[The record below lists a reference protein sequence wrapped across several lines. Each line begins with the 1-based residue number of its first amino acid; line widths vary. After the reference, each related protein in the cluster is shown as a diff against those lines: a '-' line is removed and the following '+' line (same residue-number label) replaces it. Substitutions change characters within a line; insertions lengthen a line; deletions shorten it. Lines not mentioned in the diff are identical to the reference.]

1 MSYDLLVFDHA
12 NPPKTRQE
20 FMVWYERFIKWEE
33 QRDYDSPEGIT
44 PALYSWFEGMR
55 EVFPPMNGEFAPTD
69 EQLCADESLES
80 RLTDYSI
87 GAEGIY
93 AAFAWSQAEKA
104 YQLMRDLAIKYKV
117 GFFDVSGRDGEIL
130 LPDGSRL

>member
-20 FMVWYERFIKWEE
+20 FMVWYERFIEW
-33 QRDYDSPEGIT
+33 
-44 PALYSWFEGMR
+44 EGMR